1 MDINKL
7 DFAESLLSGLSE
19 EERAAVLSILNE
31 YAQDGTSKQYE
42 DILYSEYNEVPVDIE
57 TFLTDDKYVGVA
69 WKDKRGVSKLY
80 PYWLDVLKK
89 LFPNNIE
96 TAYDTLLESGARGL
110 GKSEIACGAVCAY
123 LMYRVMCLKD
133 PVEFFHLK
141 PGEKIA
147 FAFMNIK
154 LELSE
159 AIANDKFQR
168 TIQMS
173 PWFMSKGTMTKR
185 DNKPYWIPP
194 DPIEIIIGSQA
205 DDVIGRP
212 IFFCLDGETQI
223 KTLDGIHKIKDLVDK
238 NIQVIS
244 IDENGNECVS
254 ETCTVKPTLE
264 TNEEYQIELE
274 DGSIIKCTPTH
285 RFMLKDGPYKMAK
298 DLTEDDEL
306 FEVGETYIRI
316 KRISHVVLDEPKQ
329 YYDVVNAFPYN
340 NFLIQTNS
348 TSICSHNCFFDEVSF
363 QKNKDVNEQKK
374 KALNMID
381 TAIGGMKTRF
391 IYRGKNPTMLVVAS
405 SKRSEQSFMES
416 YIRTL
421 SETQSENTFVVD
433 EPVWKVKPKGTYSD
447 ETFFIGLGN
456 KYLDSIVIP
465 EKDRDNLQYYKNKGY
480 QIIEAPVDFKAKA
493 LEDIDRTLCD
503 YAGISSFSASKFLSA
518 ERVNDI
524 IDETI
529 HNPMPDIICVGNG
542 KHDETQYYD
551 FFDWEKLDK
560 RYLDKP
566 LFIHLDMSTSGDKT
580 GIVGT
585 WIIGKKPTSDGNPGK
600 DLYYQVAF
608 CTAIEAPKGAQISF
622 EKNRNFIRWLKSKGF
637 RIKEITSDTYQSYDL
652 QQQLSAEGYNCSIL
666 SVDRVEQVPGEKT
679 GICRPYQYLKST
691 IYEGRLKLFK
701 TNLLHTELVQLE
713 RNNNNG
719 KIDHPNEGKTGSKD
733 SADALCGSIY
743 TASKYAEEFA
753 YDYGELLDHITTTN
767 DTDININK
775 EQLSIDFEEE
785 LRNAQL
791 FSPSDDASNL
801 DFGMGGSFDVGAMY
815 AEDGILVW

>member
-31 YAQDGTSKQYE
+31 YAQDGKSKQYE

-89 LFPNNIE
+89 LFPNNTE

-205 DDVIGRP
+205 DDIVGRP
-212 IFFCLDGETQI
+212 IYF
-223 KTLDGIHKIKDLVDK
+223 
-238 NIQVIS
+238 
-244 IDENGNECVS
+244 
-254 ETCTVKPTLE
+254 
-264 TNEEYQIELE
+264 
-274 DGSIIKCTPTH
+274 
-285 RFMLKDGPYKMAK
+285 A
-298 DLTEDDEL
+298 
-306 FEVGETYIRI
+306 
-316 KRISHVVLDEPKQ
+316 
-329 YYDVVNAFPYN
+329 
-340 NFLIQTNS
+340 
-348 TSICSHNCFFDEVSF
+348 FFDEVSF
-363 QKNKDVNEQKK
+363 QRNKSVDEQKK

-480 QIIEAPVDFKAKA
+480 QIIEAPIDFKAKA
-493 LEDIDRTLCD
+493 LEDIDRALCD

-585 WIIGKKPTSDGNPGK
+585 WIIGKKPTSDGNQGK

-713 RNNNNG
+713 KNNNNG

-753 YDYGELLDHITTTN
+753 YDYGESLETISN
-767 DTDININK
+767 VNIGGQFSDAQ
-775 EQLSIDFEEE
+775 QLVVDFEEM
-785 LRNAQL
+785 LKNTST
-791 FSPSDDASNL
+791 FSPTQGVQQNTNNNQQQQTNNINQKNSQQKNSQPDMTRVYIN
-801 DFGMGGSFDVGAMY
+801 
-815 AEDGILVW
+815 DGLLIW